1 LPAATLKNLKDT
13 NGCSSLLRSITERI
27 VMKSECRGNT
37 YRISLVCL
45 LLAAAVFLAGCANP
59 EKAKAEHVAKGE
71 AYLKDSKFQEA
82 SLEFRNALQ
91 IDGNLTAAHWGLA
104 RAFEGLERFPEMLDE
119 LRSTVRLDTN
129 KDYLDARIKL
139 GNYYLAGSRGRTDVV
154 TESENL
160 AKQILEKDPNNIE
173 GHILMGSVLFAQKQT
188 DKAFD
193 ELNHAIQLDPKR
205 VESYL
210 SLARFY
216 LVTNEREKAEELY
229 TRAISVNPNSP
240 LAHTEYGKFLTQ
252 QNRSAE
258 AEAELL
264 KAVEVGP
271 TDRNSRFVLA
281 SYYLIKGQLDKAEA
295 SYKAL
300 AALEPDKPESQA
312 GLADFYSTIN
322 RTDDAV
328 RIYQE
333 ILAKSPDYRQG
344 RYRLGEILLTRG
356 DTQGANAQI
365 DEALKVDK
373 HDRQA
378 LLLRARMKAQRGHD
392 ELKSAVED
400 LNDVLR
406 QEPNSRT
413 GLYFMAQINFTLG
426 QIDKARAFASDLE
439 RNYPDYLPAK
449 LMQLQLTLAGGDYKG
464 ATTLASELL
473 SRLEKAAPDRE
484 NSPQLL
490 AEIRE
495 KSYLSRGTAQLQL
508 KNAAGARQDF
518 ESAKAIAPGDPV
530 VYNSLALVSLA
541 ENKPQDGV
549 TFFESALKVDATN
562 YDALNGLITLYA
574 RNKELDKA
582 HAKIDQALGVYPNV
596 ASLHYLK
603 AQAFR
608 LQQNTSS
615 EQAELNRAIELDPNY
630 LPAYSSLAAIY
641 ITAKQED
648 LAIAEYRK
656 IIARRPDNAAPY
668 TLIGILEDQRKNYD
682 AAEENYRKA
691 LEKDPNSVIAAN
703 NLAWLY
709 AVTGKGNLDEALRLA
724 QDVVQKNPNIAGFID
739 TLGWVYYK
747 KNLHAAAVEQLRK
760 AVSIN
765 EAEARAANVSPS
777 ANYHYHLGM
786 ALKGNGNKEESR
798 RELETAV
805 RLSEKAPFADVEEAK
820 KALAS
825 L

>member
-1 LPAATLKNLKDT
+1 
-13 NGCSSLLRSITERI
+13 
-27 VMKSECRGNT
+27 MKSECRGYIYQT
-37 YRISLVCL
+37 GLLCL
-45 LLAAAVFLAGCANP
+45 LLAAAVFIAGCTNP

-71 AYLKDSKFQEA
+71 AYLKESKFQEA
-82 SLEFRNALQ
+82 SLEFRNAIQ
-91 IDGNLTAAHWGLA
+91 IDDKLTVAHWGLA
-104 RAFEGLERFPEMLDE
+104 RAFEGLERFPEMIDE
-119 LRSTVRLDTN
+119 LRKTIGLDQN
-129 KDYLDARIKL
+129 KDYLEARIKL
-139 GNYYLAGSRGRTDVV
+139 GNYYLAGNRGRADVIA
-154 TESENL
+154 EAENL
-160 AKQILEKDPNNIE
+160 AKQVLEKDPKHIE
-173 GHILMGSVLFAQKQT
+173 GHILMGGVLFAQK
-188 DKAFD
+188 DPEKAFA
-193 ELNHAIQLDPKR
+193 ELNHAIELDPRR

-210 SLARFY
+210 SLARFH
-216 LVTNEREKAEELY
+216 LVTKEYEKAQELY

-240 LAHTEYGKFLTQ
+240 VAHTEYGKFLTQ
-252 QNRSAE
+252 QNRPAE

-271 TDRNSRFVLA
+271 TDKNAHFVLA
-281 SYYLIKGQLDKAEA
+281 SYYLVTRKLDKAEA
-295 SYKAL
+295 AYKAL
-300 AALEPDKPESQA
+300 AALEADKPESQA
-312 GLADFYSTIN
+312 VLADFYSTIN

-344 RYRLGEILLTRG
+344 RYRLGEILMTRG
-356 DTQGANAQI
+356 DTQGATAQI
-365 DEALKVDK
+365 DEVFKTDK

-378 LLLRARMKAQRGHD
+378 LLLRARMRAQRGQAD
-392 ELKSAVED
+392 DLKNAIED

-413 GLYFMAQINFTLG
+413 GLYFMAQVNFTLG
-426 QIDKARAFASDLE
+426 QMDKARAFAADLE
-439 RNYPDYLPAK
+439 RTYPDYLPAK
-449 LMQLQLTLAGGDYKG
+449 LMQLQLTLAGADYKG
-464 ATTLASELL
+464 ASTLASDLL
-473 SRLEKAAPDRE
+473 SRLDKTAPDNQ

-495 KSYLSRGTAQLQL
+495 KAHLTRGTAQLQL
-508 KNAAGARQDF
+508 RNTAGARQDF
-518 ESAKAIAPGDPV
+518 ESAKAIAPNDPV
-530 VYNSLALVSLA
+530 VHNSLALAALA
-541 ENKPQDGV
+541 ENKPQDAV
-549 TFFESALKVDATN
+549 TSFENALRVDATN
-562 YDALNGLITLYA
+562 FDALNGLISLYA

-608 LQQNTSS
+608 LQQNVGS

-648 LAIAEYRK
+648 MAIAEYRK
-656 IIARRPDNAAPY
+656 IIALRPDNATPY
-668 TLIGILEDQRKNYD
+668 TLIGILEDQRKNYE

-709 AVTGKGNLDEALRLA
+709 AATGRGNLDEALRLA
-724 QDVVQKNPNIAGFID
+724 QGVVQKNPNVAGFID
-739 TLGWVYYK
+739 TLGWVFYK

-765 EAEARAANVSPS
+765 EAQARAANVSPS
-777 ANYHYHLGM
+777 ASYHFHLGM
-786 ALKGNGNKEESR
+786 ALAGQGSKEESR
-798 RELETAV
+798 RELETAI
-805 RLSEKAPFADVEEAK
+805 RLSEKTPFADLDEAR